1 MEEAAIHA
9 CTLCPFWL
17 GESLGYDLFIISM
30 GELGGSWWGKPEK
43 KKSLYLLEVEE
54 PVMLSFVGLLLD

>member
-30 GELGGSWWGKPEK
+30 GELGGS
-43 KKSLYLLEVEE
+43 
-54 PVMLSFVGLLLD
+54 